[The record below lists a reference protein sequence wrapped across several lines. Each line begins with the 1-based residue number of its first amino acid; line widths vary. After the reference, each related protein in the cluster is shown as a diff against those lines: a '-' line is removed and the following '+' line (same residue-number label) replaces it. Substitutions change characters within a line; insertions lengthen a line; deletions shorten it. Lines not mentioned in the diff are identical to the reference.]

1 MKRILL
7 FYSYCLGGLLLLTTA
22 CRHHSEPEP
31 ALAGDAVPLE
41 GIQATLDSDSPARAG
56 EVLTVGRADFVPHDV
71 IQFTTIQRTDA
82 PLSAFTYGGIAWK
95 RNAAGGWERTGTDSE
110 AKIYWSDAQSPHT
123 FIGFALPQQQG
134 GRTFTWQRPATTVGG
149 VANLSYY
156 GELGDPTAPEVDY
169 TSGNEALQQVDLAL
183 TYSTNTVAQPGG
195 SIALV
200 RFRHALSRLR
210 IVVALDDYSAGTD
223 AQDNQATVHDM
234 EVPDQPVHY
243 KWTTLN
249 AETCTVEE
257 TEENALR
264 TLSPYTSAP
273 TKTVKLWNTV
283 PEGIGTAQEKQFVFE
298 SIVVPGFRKTLQM
311 NFQVTTPDP
320 MQPNNPLKYLTKPY
334 RATMSNVTLK
344 PGVCTTVRIAL
355 NHRAES
361 MTIGAE
367 YVNWKY
373 QATPDDGE
381 LFKESTFLSSMD
393 ASQLTLSNAA
403 TRVEDATWLFNNQ
416 GSLEDIYGNPGTEA
430 EPYLINNAA
439 QLLAFAQEV
448 NALHKTFQGKYIR
461 LNASLHLQPST
472 SLPAS
477 KSQYLQWKGIGS
489 IDTPFQGILLGNN
502 HYISLLYGDPFFKYI
517 GIHGGVSELRLTN
530 SLGIRGGGGIVEYN
544 GGILCSCRV
553 EGDIEAE
560 EDYCGSLAAENTGII
575 FGCVHLGN
583 ITGPNN
589 VGGLIG
595 KNSSYVVA
603 SYHAGAITA
612 TDPDGHTAG
621 GAVENTAQDK
631 FIGCFYDSSLAT
643 PTDHHGSI
651 DKTTDEMQSAALTG
665 EYQADA
671 GDNISLNGSI
681 YKFVT
686 ENTEFHENLLTH
698 FRNHRFIYHPADY
711 PTIE

>member
-1 MKRILL
+1 MKRTLL
-7 FYSYCLGGLLLLTTA
+7 FYSYCLGSLLLLTTA

-31 ALAGDAVPLE
+31 ALDGDAVPLE

-56 EVLTVGRADFVPHDV
+56 EVLTVGRADFVPGDLL
-71 IQFTTIQRTDA
+71 QFSTIKRTA
-82 PLSAFTYGGIAWK
+82 SPLAAFTYSDVVWR
-95 RNAAGGWERTGTDSE
+95 RNAAGGWERTDSGN
-110 AKIYWSDAQSPHT
+110 KIYWSDAQNPHT
-123 FIGFALPQQQG
+123 FIGFARPQQQG
-134 GRTFTWQRPATTVGG
+134 DRVFKWERPATLGG
-149 VANLSYY
+149 VENQFYY

-223 AQDNQATVHDM
+223 AQDNKATVDKM
-234 EVPDQPVHY
+234 EVPGQPVHY

-249 AETCTVEE
+249 AEATPLGE
-257 TEENALR
+257 TEESLVYGSR
-264 TLSPYTSAP
+264 TAA

-283 PEGIGTAQEKQFVFE
+283 PEGIGAAQEKQFVFE
-298 SIVVPGFRKTLQM
+298 SIVVPGVRESLVM

-320 MQPNNPLKYLTKPY
+320 MVPRDPTKYQTKDY
-334 RATMSNVTLK
+334 RATMANVTLK
-344 PGVCTTVRIAL
+344 PGVCTTVHISL
-355 NHRAES
+355 NHRSES

-403 TRVEDATWLFNNQ
+403 TRVEDATWLFDNQ
-416 GSLEDIYGNPGTEA
+416 GNLVDIYGNPGTEA
-430 EPYLINNAA
+430 QPYLINNAA

-448 NALHKTFQGKYIR
+448 NTLGNTFQGKYIR

-477 KSQYLQWKGIGS
+477 KSQYLKWKGIGS
-489 IDTPFQGILLGNN
+489 ATTPFEGILLGNN
-502 HYISLLYGDPFFKYI
+502 HYISLLYGEPFFKYI
-517 GIHGGVSELRLTN
+517 GKQGGVSELRLTN
-530 SLGIRGGGGIVEYN
+530 CLGIKGGGGIVEYN

-560 EDYCGSLAAENTGII
+560 EAYCGSLAAENTGII

-595 KNSSYVVA
+595 KNSKYVVA

-621 GAVENTAQDK
+621 GAVENTAEDK

-665 EYQADA
+665 IYQADA
-671 GDNISLNGSI
+671 EGTVSLNGSI
-681 YKFVT
+681 FKFVT
-686 ENTEFHENLLTH
+686 GDTGFHENLLTH

-711 PTIE
+711 PTMKAE

>member
-1 MKRILL
+1 MKRTLL
-7 FYSYCLGGLLLLTTA
+7 FYSYCLGSLLLLTTA

-56 EVLTVGRADFVPHDV
+56 EVLTVGRADFVPGDLL
-71 IQFTTIQRTDA
+71 QFSTIKRTA
-82 PLSAFTYGGIAWK
+82 SPLAAFTYSDVVWR
-95 RNAAGGWERTGTDSE
+95 RNAAGGWERTDSGN
-110 AKIYWSDAQSPHT
+110 KIYWSDAQSPHT

-134 GRTFTWQRPATTVGG
+134 GRTFTWQRPATVGG
-149 VANLSYY
+149 VANLYYY
-156 GELGDPTAPEVDY
+156 GELGDPTATEVDY
-169 TSGNEALQQVDLAL
+169 TSGNEALKQVDLAL

-223 AQDNQATVHDM
+223 AQDNKATVDKM
-234 EVPDQPVHY
+234 EVPGQPVHY

-249 AETCTVEE
+249 AEATPLGE
-257 TEENALR
+257 TEESLVYGSR
-264 TLSPYTSAP
+264 TAA

-283 PEGIGTAQEKQFVFE
+283 PEGIGAAQEKQFVFE
-298 SIVVPGFRKTLQM
+298 SIVVPGFRETLQM

-320 MQPNNPLKYLTKPY
+320 MVPRDPTKYQTKDY
-334 RATMSNVTLK
+334 RATMANVTLK
-344 PGVCTTVRIAL
+344 PGVCTTVHISL
-355 NHRAES
+355 NHRSES

-403 TRVEDATWLFNNQ
+403 TRVEDATWLFDNQ
-416 GSLEDIYGNPGTEA
+416 GNLVDIYGNPGTEDK
-430 EPYLINNAA
+430 PFLINNAA

-448 NALHKTFQGKYIR
+448 NTLGNTFQGKYIR

-489 IDTPFQGILLGNN
+489 ATTPFEGILLGNN
-502 HYISLLYGDPFFKYI
+502 HYISLLYGEPFFKYI
-517 GIHGGVSELRLTN
+517 GKQGGVSELRLTN
-530 SLGIRGGGGIVEYN
+530 SLGIKGGGGIVEYN

-560 EDYCGSLAAENTGII
+560 EAYCGSLAAENTGII

-612 TDPDGHTAG
+612 TATDGHTAG
-621 GAVENTAQDK
+621 GAVENTAEDK

-643 PTDHHGSI
+643 PTDHYGSI
-651 DKTTDEMQSAALTG
+651 GKTTDEMQSAALTG
-665 EYQADA
+665 AYQADA
-671 GDNISLNGSI
+671 EGTVSLNGSI
-681 YKFVT
+681 FKFVT
-686 ENTEFHENLLTH
+686 GDTGFHENLLTH

-711 PTIE
+711 PTMKAE

>member
-1 MKRILL
+1 MKRTLL
-7 FYSYCLGGLLLLTTA
+7 FYSYCLGSLLLLTTA

-31 ALAGDAVPLE
+31 ALDGDAVPLE

-71 IQFTTIQRTDA
+71 IQFTTIRRTDA
-82 PLSAFTYGGIAWK
+82 PLPAFTYGDVVWR
-95 RNAAGGWERTGTDSE
+95 RNAAGGWERTDSGN
-110 AKIYWSDAQSPHT
+110 KIYWSDAQNPHT

-134 GRTFTWQRPATTVGG
+134 DRVFKWERPATLGG
-149 VANLSYY
+149 VENQFYY
-156 GELGDPTAPEVDY
+156 GELGDPTAETVDY
-169 TSGNEALQQVDLAL
+169 TTGNEALKQVDLAL
-183 TYSTNTVAQPGG
+183 TYSENTVAQPGG

-234 EVPDQPVHY
+234 EVPAQPVHY

-249 AETCTVEE
+249 AETCTVEAM
-257 TEENALR
+257 EESALEGV
-264 TLSPYTSAP
+264 YTSTP

-298 SIVVPGFRKTLQM
+298 SIVVPGVRESLVM

-320 MQPNNPLKYLTKPY
+320 MVPRDPTKYQTKDY
-334 RATMSNVTLK
+334 RATLSNVTLK
-344 PGVCTTVRIAL
+344 PGVCTTVRISL
-355 NHRAES
+355 NHRSES

-393 ASQLTLSNAA
+393 PSTLTLSNAA
-403 TRVEDATWLFNNQ
+403 TRVEDATWLFDNQ
-416 GSLEDIYGNPGTEA
+416 GNLVDIYGNPGTEA
-430 EPYLINNAA
+430 QPYLINNAA

-448 NALHKTFQGKYIR
+448 NTLGNTFQGKYIR

-477 KSQYLQWKGIGS
+477 KSQYLKWKGIG
-489 IDTPFQGILLGNN
+489 TAEKPFEGILLGNN
-502 HYISLLYGDPFFKYI
+502 HYISLLYGEPFFKYI
-517 GIHGGVSELRLTN
+517 GTPGGVSELRLTN
-530 SLGIRGGGGIVEYN
+530 SLGIRGGGGIVEHN

-595 KNSSYVVA
+595 KNSKYVVA

-621 GAVENTAQDK
+621 GAVENTAEDK

-665 EYQADA
+665 IYQADA
-671 GDNISLNGSI
+671 EGTVSLNGSI
-681 YKFVT
+681 FKFVT
-686 ENTEFHENLLTH
+686 GDTGFHENLLTH

-711 PTIE
+711 PTMKAE